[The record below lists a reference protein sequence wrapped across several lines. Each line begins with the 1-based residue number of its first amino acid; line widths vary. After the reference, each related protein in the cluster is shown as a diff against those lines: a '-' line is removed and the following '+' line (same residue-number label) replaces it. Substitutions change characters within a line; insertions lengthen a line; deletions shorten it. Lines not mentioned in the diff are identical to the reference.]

1 MALHG
6 EHDLSSARGC
16 RQRLALGGPVMLGRA
31 GAWSARREAGVRW
44 IAVQVRPAPRWCGA
58 ATAEDAGQAVS
69 GGEESADT
77 DAASGAPAAAA
88 ANAARDPTARVPQ
101 FADAARGSTMDAA
114 DDHARLRVK
123 GGGRTGA
130 ASAAKGGT
138 QGA

>member
-16 RQRLALGGPVMLGRA
+16 RRRLALGGPVVLGRA

-44 IAVQVRPAPRWCGA
+44 IAVQVRPAARWCGA
-58 ATAEDAGQAVS
+58 ATTEDAGQAVS

-88 ANAARDPTARVPQ
+88 AILPTLLATRLLESRSLLMLPVAQPW
-101 FADAARGSTMDAA
+101 MLLMIM
-114 DDHARLRVK
+114 HAFE
-123 GGGRTGA
+123 
-130 ASAAKGGT
+130 
-138 QGA
+138 